1 MSRVLLIGV
10 GGLPHLPLDHVDFP
24 RLRLWQF
31 TRALLQAGHTLSLVC
46 GLSAES
52 WKAWQQ
58 QQPSPSRWTRLPFE
72 GTSLEVQYL
81 PLEQLSRADLPA
93 RWVEETHPSVAVSAG
108 PFAPTRAAARLPRPL
123 PVFIDLPGDMMA
135 EAQLRARASLQTTHV
150 LHAREVLGAALLRG
164 DAFSVISQRQQHA
177 LWGQLGVLGRLG
189 PSQLEPP
196 PVWVTPVGVEPLW
209 EHWAPAR
216 ARVLPPRVIWP
227 AALNTWSDGE
237 TLFQV
242 GAQLLSRHPSVELVV
257 TGGPIAGHEEHAW
270 KRLQQA
276 VSGSHHAHR
285 WRLTGW
291 LPAPQAADEVRAA
304 TVGLSLDVL
313 GLEPLLGSR
322 TRLLY
327 GLALELPW
335 VLTPGSELAQALVE
349 AGWATA
355 CPVGEVEDITDAL
368 LAALQSPARPESSR
382 QALLTQFSGTHTTAG
397 LLQFVAS
404 PQLYPAGVEVEAG
417 LQTRLA
423 TLERD
428 LAAVH
433 HSLTWRVLG
442 GMWSKLRGVKKR

>member
-10 GGLPHLPLDHVDFP
+10 GGLPHLPLEHVDFP

-46 GLSAES
+46 GLSPES
-52 WKAWQQ
+52 WNAWHREH
-58 QQPSPSRWTRLPFE
+58 PSPSRWTRLPFE
-72 GTSLEVQYL
+72 GTPLDVCYL

-93 RWVEETHPSVAVSAG
+93 RWVDETQPSVAVSAG

-135 EAQLRARASLQTTHV
+135 EAQLRARASHQTAHV

-209 EHWAPAR
+209 DRWAPSR
-216 ARVLPPRVIWP
+216 ARVMPPRVIWP

-242 GAQLLSRHPSVELVV
+242 GAQLLSRHTSAELVL

-276 VSGSHHAHR
+276 VRGSPHAHR

-291 LPAPQAADEVRAA
+291 LPAQQAAEEVRAA

-335 VLTPGSELAQALVE
+335 VLTPGSELAETLVE

-355 CPVGEVEDITDAL
+355 CSVGDVEGITEAL
-368 LAALQSPARPESSR
+368 LDALQSPARSEDSR
-382 QALLTQFSGTHTTAG
+382 RALLARFSGGRTTEG
-397 LLQFVAS
+397 LLHFVAS
-404 PQLYPAGVEVEAG
+404 PTCYPAGVEVEAG
-417 LQTRLA
+417 LQARLA
-423 TLERD
+423 ALEQG
-428 LAAVH
+428 LAEVH

-442 GMWSKLRGVKKR
+442 GMWSKLRELKKR